1 MNKRGSFREIV
12 FAVLTLIVLTIM
24 FGCSISYVGNDVPTV
39 PEIVIRN
46 VQAGDVNID
55 VSVDPRTEL
64 MSIIFRLAGNKE
76 YNACRIRKYDRN
88 IEKYFKPYKGHS
100 AVKFAASLR
109 KKRGMGYNAPMALA
123 VHVDKVPNLEE
134 LVLLDP
140 RPAELDGRWRPEEA
154 REFLEEARLFAKE
167 SNFGKFYNYHKTM
180 YEKAVS
186 DLTQLLENQA
196 HFEWFENFFGQKTKP
211 HLNVLLG
218 MANGSNSY
226 AASVVIK
233 GKKHIYSVLGV
244 WRCDLFGFG
253 NPKFHRQSV
262 GTIHHELCHSY
273 SNPIVFKYSYSDEL
287 RAAGQRIFPKLQD
300 KMRSQ
305 AYPNWQTMMCEY
317 VVRVCTI
324 QYYKRYGTPDTVERE
339 IKKNIIRGFV
349 GMRELNEAVS
359 KYEDEREK
367 YPTFESFFP
376 RVIEFFDEYSKKFAS
391 DEE

>member
-1 MNKRGSFREIV
+1 MKRKGNCRENV
-12 FAVLTLIVLTIM
+12 FAILTLSVLTNML
-24 FGCSISYVGNDVPTV
+24 GCISSYVGNDIAAV
-39 PEIVIRN
+39 PEIVIRSL
-46 VQAGDVNID
+46 QAGDVNID
-55 VSVDPRTEL
+55 VSVDPRVEL

-76 YNACRIRKYDRN
+76 YNACKIPKYDKD
-88 IEKYFKPYKGHS
+88 IKKYFKPYKDHS
-100 AVKFAASLR
+100 AIKFAAELR

-123 VHVDKVPNLEE
+123 VHVGKVPNLQE
-134 LVLLDP
+134 LVPLEP
-140 RPAELDGRWRPEEA
+140 HPAELDSRWRPEEA

-167 SNFGKFYNYHKTM
+167 SNFGKFYNYHKPM
-180 YEKAVS
+180 YDKAVS

-196 HFEWFENFFGQKTKP
+196 HFEWFEDFFRQKAKP
-211 HLNVLLG
+211 HLNVVLG

-244 WRCDLFGFG
+244 WRCDLFG
-253 NPKFHRQSV
+253 NPKFHRRSV

-273 SNPIVFKYSYSDEL
+273 SNPIVFKYHDEL
-287 RAAGQRIFPKLQD
+287 RAAGQRMFPKLQD

-305 AYPNWQTMMCEY
+305 AYGGWQNMMCEY

-324 QYYKRYGTPDTVERE
+324 QYYKRYETPDTVERE
-339 IKKNIIRGFV
+339 IKYNINRGFV
-349 GMRELNEAVS
+349 GMRELDEAVA

-376 RVIEFFDEYSKKFAS
+376 RVIEFFDEYSKKFTS
-391 DEE
+391 DEG